1 MPFAPRLRL
10 PRRRQPSH
18 RLSANDREF
27 SVLVP
32 PADDSIVIP
41 SFREAVMLAM
51 DIRELPVQHE
61 ALVLLDERRH
71 VAGLLLDPP
80 AEVGLLI
87 GAVLPDD
94 CTIDFCQTIDIV
106 LRDTVAPGPPD
117 DHDRDGFEALRRIHL
132 AQGLLLMDVLMTDGD
147 NVRSM
152 AIACD
157 PEPVWFEDFSPHP
170 YDPGA

>member
-18 RLSANDREF
+18 RLSANDHEF

-32 PADDSIVIP
+32 PPDEPILVP

-61 ALVLLDERRH
+61 ALLLLDERRH

-94 CTIDFCQTIDIV
+94 CDLRFSQTIDIV

-117 DHDRDGFEALRRIHL
+117 DHDREGFEALRRIHL
-132 AQGLLLMDVLMTDGD
+132 AQGLLLMDVLITDGD

-152 AIACD
+152 AIACE
-157 PEPVWFEDFSPHP
+157 PEPIWFEEFDPHP